1 MSLSNQ
7 IERTLKKNKISFTG
21 SFRDI
26 STESGLLEILK
37 NVIPERTLEIDGECI
52 DSPEC
57 YIDVLESHAAI
68 TRGEFNPNNIT
79 AEGEIGS
86 TIVLSFDDA
95 DKKHKLKIEQNG
107 SPWISEGFYEAIN
120 RYLDKSRK
128 SSYLDLPTTDQG
140 IAVVYLPKKVAKSI
154 TKQYMGPRATDE
166 VINFIQQGGCPSKI
180 NWRYTS
186 TKVIDG
192 YSSSGETIATA
203 LLKSDL
209 PDYPGVY
216 SSGYSY
222 VEGVFETFTE
232 STPVNMLLQN
242 SSGETPYKLSRN
254 HKSNGLKKHLEFI
267 CHAKT
272 ISLEDAL
279 TPGMGCFDF
288 DVALQAVIEKTK
300 PQLES
305 MHFDEDAYGAYLAF
319 SPQEDFIRGENQAIL
334 SLNRDNEGNIHSY
347 KLFIQ
352 EAGSPGKT
360 IFEEFPLDETDSI
373 AELLSKFCKGE
384 LWEDRA

>member
-1 MSLSNQ
+1 MSLSTQ

-21 SFRDI
+21 SFRD
-26 STESGLLEILK
+26 TTPESGLLEIFK
-37 NVIPERTLEIDGECI
+37 NVTPERTLQIDVECI
-52 DSPEC
+52 DTPEC

-68 TRGEFNPNNIT
+68 TRGEFSPNNIT
-79 AEGEIGS
+79 VEGEIGS

-95 DKKHKLKIEQNG
+95 DKKYTLKIEQNG
-107 SPWISEGFYEAIN
+107 SPWISEGFYEGIN
-120 RYLDKSRK
+120 RHLDKSRK
-128 SSYLDLPTTDQG
+128 SSYLDLPTMDQG
-140 IAVVYLPKKVAKSI
+140 IAVVYLPHKVAKTI
-154 TKQYMGPRATDE
+154 TKQFMGPRTTDE

-186 TKVIDG
+186 TKIIDG

-209 PDYPGVY
+209 PDYLGVY

-254 HKSNGLKKHLEFI
+254 HKSSALRKHLEFI

-279 TPGMGCFDF
+279 APGLGCFAF
-288 DVALQAVIEKTK
+288 DDTIQAIIKKTK

-305 MHFDEDAYGAYLAF
+305 MHFDEDAYGGYLSF

-334 SLNRDNEGNIHSY
+334 SLNRDNEGNIESY

-360 IFEEFPLDETDSI
+360 IFEEFPLDETDTI

-384 LWEDRA
+384 LWVN